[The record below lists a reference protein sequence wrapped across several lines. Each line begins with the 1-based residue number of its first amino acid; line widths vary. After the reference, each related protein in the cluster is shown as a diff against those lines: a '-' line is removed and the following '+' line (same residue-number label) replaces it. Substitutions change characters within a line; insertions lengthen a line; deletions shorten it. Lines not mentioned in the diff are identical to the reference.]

1 MKIFLATWL
10 IEDEQQKALATLKH
24 KPRLISYHHTKQA
37 RVKKTIR
44 EYFKDENIYINSS
57 GK

>member
-10 IEDEQQKALATLKH
+10 IEDEQQKALATVKH
-24 KPRLISYHHTKQA
+24 KPRLISYPKQA